1 MKSTQGKNIIREIE
15 SGVARATAVVVPE
28 HSQLINNDQKW
39 TKPMIWAVIVV
50 TFSTSFVMGV
60 NTGGPSLY
68 NGFITP
74 WLRGYPF
81 PCQKEGSTS
90 QWIATVWSGCD
101 YIHTASKNENGYYY
115 LPAVPKSQRVTQ
127 NFLDSLH
134 GIVFVI
140 GAAVGGFTG
149 QYWYLC
155 LTRRNALLMAM
166 LFQIMASILMICAL
180 PIYHG
185 YDLND
190 PTLLQIKQA
199 LDNKELAIALFY
211 ISRFLSGYS
220 AGLTCVV
227 TPIYLTD
234 ISPRTMR
241 GEIVTYHQL
250 LIVIGI
256 LVGQV
261 VSLPWLLGQHDK
273 WNWGMGWVG
282 VFPLIGCLSVW
293 TLHESPRWLAQERRG
308 PEAAEILRSLR
319 QTNQIGAELEE
330 IERQEATVSSQ
341 DASLIRL
348 FTSPRFRW
356 PLITSLFVS
365 GSAQLSGINSVF
377 YYCGPTLATMG
388 FVDEKVYWG
397 GLSTGLTNL
406 VATIASIKLIEKFG
420 RRPLVVYPLA
430 LTVIIMILLCVF
442 LQINPERLAIET
454 LLLILLY
461 IALFAVGPGPIPFL
475 YPNEV
480 FAISIRPVAHSVTIF
495 FIFLTNLMVVIL
507 FPLIQSAFGGY
518 VFLVF
523 CVCSLVS
530 FVFLFLKMPETKCK
544 NLAEIEDFW
553 GE

>member
-1 MKSTQGKNIIREIE
+1 MKSSQGRNIIREIE
-15 SGVARATAVVVPE
+15 SGIAHATAVIVPE
-28 HSQLINNDQKW
+28 DFQLINNRQKW
-39 TKPMIWAVIVV
+39 TKPLVWAVIVV

-90 QWIATVWSGCD
+90 QWIAHIWLGCD
-101 YIHTASKNENGYYY
+101 YVNTASKNRNGYYY
-115 LPAVPKSQRVTQ
+115 LPSIPEKRRVAQ
-127 NFLDSLH
+127 NFIDSLH
-134 GIVFVI
+134 GIIFVI

-149 QYWYLC
+149 QYWYLF
-155 LTRRNALLMAM
+155 LTRRNALIMAM
-166 LFQIMASILMICAL
+166 LFQIVASILMICTL
-180 PIYHG
+180 QMYHA
-185 YDLND
+185 YDLDD
-190 PTLLQIKQA
+190 PTLLQIRNA
-199 LDNKELAIALFY
+199 LENKDLAIGLFY
-211 ISRFLSGYS
+211 VSRFLSGCS
-220 AGLTCVV
+220 AGLSCVV

-256 LVGQV
+256 LVGQIT
-261 VSLPWLLGQHDK
+261 SLPWLLGQHDK
-273 WNWGMGWVG
+273 WHWGMAWIGI
-282 VFPLIGCLSVW
+282 FPLVGCFLMW
-293 TLHESPRWLAQERRG
+293 TLHESPRWLAQERRKA
-308 PEAAEILRSLR
+308 EATEILRILR
-319 QTNQIGAELEE
+319 QSNQIDAELDE

-365 GSAQLSGINSVF
+365 GSAQFSGINSVF
-377 YYCGPTLATMG
+377 YYSGSVFATMG
-388 FVDEKVYWG
+388 FVNENVYWG
-397 GLSTGLTNL
+397 GLSTGLVNL

-420 RRPLVVYPLA
+420 RRPLIIYPLA
-430 LTVIIMILLCVF
+430 LTVIIMILLCIF
-442 LQINPERLAIET
+442 LQVNPEGLAVGT
-454 LLLILLY
+454 VFLILLY
-461 IALFAVGPGPIPFL
+461 IMLFAVGLGPIPFL

-495 FIFLTNLMVVIL
+495 FIFITNLIVVIL
-507 FPLIQSAFGGY
+507 FPLIQSAFGSY

-523 CVCSLVS
+523 CVCSLIS
-530 FVFLFLKMPETKCK
+530 FLFLYMKMPETKHK
-544 NLAEIEDFW
+544 RLTEIEGFW
-553 GE
+553 EE